1 MSRTGMRSHSSSSK
15 SSGSHGAKRN
25 ATESEVDPRTFGERR
40 CKQRKR
46 TEQSTDSID

>member
-1 MSRTGMRSHSSSSK
+1 MSRGGMRGRGSSSK
-15 SSGSHGAKRN
+15 SSGSHGAERN
-25 ATESEVDPRTFGERR
+25 ATESEVDPRIFGERG